1 MSACIFCRIADGAAP
16 AYVVY
21 EDKYVLAI
29 LDKYPVSEGHTL
41 VITRDHYTNVTD
53 APLRVSV
60 HAFRVASAL
69 AKIFKWKLGALGV
82 NIISNAGRAAY
93 QEVMHFHIHV
103 IPRWESRGPLFSGRH
118 ELTREE
124 ASRVLARLSPHMDLL
139 RELVEGLMDIP

>member
-1 MSACIFCRIADGAAP
+1 MSACIFCSIVKGDAP

-21 EDKYVLAI
+21 EDEHVMAI

-41 VITRDHYTNVTD
+41 VITREHYTNVTD
-53 APLRVSV
+53 APLSASV
-60 HAFRVASAL
+60 YAFRVASAL

-124 ASRVLARLSPHMDLL
+124 ASRVLGRLSPYTNLL
-139 RELVEGLMDIP
+139 REMVEGLADIP